1 MVEDTTHCLSLQGD
15 TEFCDAE
22 WRPVQTGL
30 GATERAGSRLEDG
43 ALAASLADREQQM
56 REKEADWTRFKQ
68 KHLGDTAG
76 LSE

>member
-1 MVEDTTHCLSLQGD
+1 MVEDITYCLSLQGD

-30 GATERAGSRLEDG
+30 GAERAGAGLEDG

-56 REKEADWTRFKQ
+56 RDKEADWTRFKQ